1 MGSSRIL
8 VVEDDDTLRQIIGE
22 VLADEGHAVRLA
34 CNGREALDHMAGW
47 DPDIVVLDVMM
58 PEMDAYE
65 FRKAQRGAQ
74 SAAGTQVLVLSAVP
88 DVETAAATLGADAW
102 LSKPFTLK
110 DFSAVVGDLIDRRP
124 AAS

>member
-1 MGSSRIL
+1 
-8 VVEDDDTLRQIIGE
+8 
-22 VLADEGHAVRLA
+22 
-34 CNGREALDHMAGW
+34 
-47 DPDIVVLDVMM
+47 MM

-65 FRKAQRGAQ
+65 FRKAQRGVQ
-74 SAAGTQVLVLSAVP
+74 STAGTQVLVLSAVP

-110 DFSAVVGDLIDRRP
+110 DFTAVVGDLIDRRP